1 MVNKQSNRENRIVAF
16 AAVMVGILIISL
28 KYTYYYDLIDDVLM
42 KDILSGE
49 YTGIPE
55 TRNMQMLWPL
65 AAFISLL
72 YRITDSI
79 SWFGWMLVIFQYGS
93 VFLFVYKGL
102 TLTDAKRIDDFKKR
116 ILVKLGTSF
125 LMVFLLFGIMLTNL
139 VNVQYTITV
148 AFMASAAIM
157 WILTAPKCEDWKSF
171 LKANI
176 PAVIILFLAFML
188 RTEMLL
194 LMLPYVGL
202 AGLYKWSFEKK
213 FFHKDNI
220 KKYLILAGTILLS
233 LGIAKGADTV
243 AYSGDEWSS
252 FVDLFDARTTLYDFN
267 QIPEYAGNEE
277 FYSSI
282 DINEAEQKLFENY
295 NYAIND
301 KVDANLIAR
310 VADYAEDIKHA
321 EASGSSKLKE
331 AAKTLMYEM
340 SHGRN
345 SEGSDYPWNLV
356 VGFLYIFVIMQLIF
370 AHDIWGLWRPA
381 ILFLG
386 RCSIWIYILM
396 GGRSPERITNSLFYI
411 EICLLIALAT
421 GLVMRNSNKV
431 QNERAGLK
439 ENEEDDVENL
449 SNRHK
454 NVQWVKVTA
463 TSVAAIAGIAFASI
477 FLYEKAPKLAKSQ
490 SERADIVRQYDE
502 MTKNLMKD
510 SEGYY
515 LMDVYSVVSYLEPI
529 FGEYSYK
536 NKENGDLLGGWIAL
550 SPCTDEKLSN
560 NKLTN
565 IKDGML
571 QDNVYLI
578 QRRGRDT
585 DWIVNFYSG
594 RNVSIEV
601 EELDEFYVSQDHK
614 ECEDDFI
621 LYKIN
626 G

>member
-1 MVNKQSNRENRIVAF
+1 MNKRLSYENRIIAF
-16 AAVMVGILIISL
+16 IVVVIGVLIISL

-49 YTGIPE
+49 YTGSPE

-65 AAFISLL
+65 AAFISIL
-72 YRITDSI
+72 YRITNSI
-79 SWFGWMLVIFQYGS
+79 SWFGWMLVLFQYGS
-93 VFLFVYKGL
+93 VYIFVYRGL
-102 TLTDAKRIDDFKKR
+102 SFVDAKNLDYFKKR
-116 ILVKLGTSF
+116 ICIKVGLSI

-157 WILTAPKCEDWKSF
+157 WILTATQVGDWKAF

-202 AGLYKWSFEKK
+202 AGLYKWSFENK
-213 FFHKDNI
+213 FFQKENV
-220 KKYLILAGTILLS
+220 KKYLVLAGTILLS
-233 LGIAKGADTV
+233 LGIAKVADTI
-243 AYSGDEWSS
+243 AYSGDEWSE
-252 FVDLFDARTTLYDFN
+252 FVDLFDERTTLYDFN
-267 QIPEYAGNEE
+267 QIPEYDGNED
-277 FYSSI
+277 FYDSI
-282 DINEAEQKLFENY
+282 NINEAEQNLFENY

-301 KVDANLIAR
+301 KVDANLIAK
-310 VADYAEDIKHA
+310 VANYAESNKRLLNP
-321 EASGSSKLKE
+321 GSSKLKE
-331 AAKTLMYEM
+331 AARILMYEM
-340 SHGRN
+340 THGKN
-345 SEGSDYPWNLV
+345 SVGSDYPWNLV
-356 VGFLYIFVIMQLIF
+356 VGFLYLLVIAQLIV
-370 AHDIWGLWRPA
+370 ARDIWGLWRPA

-396 GGRSPERITNSLFYI
+396 GGRTPERITNSLFYI
-411 EICLLIALAT
+411 EICLLLALAV
-421 GLVMRNSNKV
+421 GLVMRSSGETNSKTA
-431 QNERAGLK
+431 EAK
-439 ENEEDDVENL
+439 EIIDSKIMSSKDI
-449 SNRHK
+449 
-454 NVQWVKVTA
+454 NVSWKRVTA
-463 TSVAAIAGIAFASI
+463 VSVMSIAGVILACV
-477 FLYEKAPKLAKSQ
+477 FLCEKTPSLAESQ
-490 SERADIVRQYDE
+490 IERADIVRQYNE
-502 MTKNLMKD
+502 MTKKLMMD

-529 FGEYSYK
+529 FGEDSYK

-550 SPCTDEKLSN
+550 SPYTDEKL
-560 NKLTN
+560 NKHNIAN

-585 DWIVNFYSG
+585 DWIVDFYSG
-594 RNVSIEV
+594 RNINIEV
-601 EELDEFYVSQDHK
+601 RELDSFYVSQDSK